1 MAFVGS
7 HAHDEQ
13 RVVFFSNLVS
23 NHNSR
28 LCFDLT
34 TMPSFDAHAFGML
47 IALAIAT
54 LALIIKNGVVSVVR
68 VVEVVSVV
76 PIAPSRAGR
85 K

>member
-1 MAFVGS
+1 MPIINKGL
-7 HAHDEQ
+7 
-13 RVVFFSNLVS
+13 FFSLISFLIAIHV
-23 NHNSR
+23 
-28 LCFDLT
+28 LYFDET
-34 TMPSFDAHAFGML
+34 TMPSFDAHAIGML

-54 LALIIKNGVVSVVR
+54 LALVIKSGVVSVVR